1 MPQVT
6 RPNNYPYYNCGNLE
20 HFARDCPMPPRQN
33 NYKTPALGQGS
44 SQQDQK
50 KKIVPAKTGRVNY
63 TTLEDVPEGTQVM
76 AGMFSIDHYPA
87 TVLFDSGASHT
98 FISEACVARHQL
110 RVTYLER
117 PYIIQTLG
125 TRLTTGRVV
134 QNVTL
139 NLGGKNFPITPIV
152 LPSQG
157 IDVILGM
164 SWMKKHGAIINTTS
178 RIIRLNS
185 STCGPMDVHL
195 SRYEIPEST
204 VCHVEGK
211 HLEGIP
217 VVCEYSDVFPEE
229 LPGMPPD
236 RDVEFVIELQPGTT
250 PISRRPYRMTPSELA
265 ELKIQLQKLQDK
277 GFIRPSTSPWG
288 CPALFVK
295 KKDHGL

>member
-6 RPNNYPYYNCGNLE
+6 RPNNYPCYNCGNLE

-50 KKIVPAKTGRVNY
+50 KKIVPAKIRRVNY

-76 AGMFSIDHYPA
+76 AGMFSIDHCPA
-87 TVLFDSGASHT
+87 TMLFDSGASHT

-110 RVTYLER
+110 RVAYLER
-117 PYIIQTLG
+117 PYIIQMPG

-134 QNVTL
+134 RNVTL

-185 STCGPMDVHL
+185 STYGPMDVHL
-195 SRYEIPEST
+195 SHYKIP
-204 VCHVEGK
+204 
-211 HLEGIP
+211 
-217 VVCEYSDVFPEE
+217 
-229 LPGMPPD
+229 
-236 RDVEFVIELQPGTT
+236 
-250 PISRRPYRMTPSELA
+250 
-265 ELKIQLQKLQDK
+265 
-277 GFIRPSTSPWG
+277 
-288 CPALFVK
+288 
-295 KKDHGL
+295 